1 MYNPTTTSKPRIIST
16 ALILLLKK
24 IGSMSDV
31 KNAPVL
37 IATRAT
43 ETFETLMALKNV
55 IQWSAI
61 KIPDSKN
68 LNNDFLSSSN
78 DFFLIKK
85 QAAIKKEANSILN
98 QTNGMASID
107 INFPKMAVKPQIKTI
122 KWRCK

>member
-1 MYNPTTTSKPRIIST
+1 MIYNPPTTIKPRIIST

-37 IATRAT
+37 IANRAT

-61 KIPDSKN
+61 KIPDSEN
-68 LNNDFLSSSN
+68 LNSDFLSNSN
-78 DFFLIKK
+78 DFFVIKK
-85 QAAIKKEANSILN
+85 
-98 QTNGMASID
+98 
-107 INFPKMAVKPQIKTI
+107 
-122 KWRCK
+122 

>member
-1 MYNPTTTSKPRIIST
+1 MYKPTTTSKPRIIST

-43 ETFETLMALKNV
+43 ETFETLIALKNV

-85 QAAIKKEANSILN
+85 
-98 QTNGMASID
+98 
-107 INFPKMAVKPQIKTI
+107 
-122 KWRCK
+122 